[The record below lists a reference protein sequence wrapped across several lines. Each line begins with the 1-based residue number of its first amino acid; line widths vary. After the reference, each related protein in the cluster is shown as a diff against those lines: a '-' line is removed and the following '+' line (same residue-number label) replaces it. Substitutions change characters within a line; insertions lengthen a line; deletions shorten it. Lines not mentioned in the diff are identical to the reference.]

1 MGNEL
6 GILGLYGLVVIVTI
20 LVQVLTAQAQ
30 VGLEMLVKPR
40 DDMPKLLGVAGR
52 MDRAQLNSIVAMA
65 LFAPAILIL
74 AHKGLSSSTTLLAAQ
89 AFIIA
94 RILYVVVY
102 AMGLPWARTLIWLV
116 GFLATA
122 YLYIAGMGLA
132 VAAA

>member
-20 LVQVLTAQAQ
+20 LVQVITAQAQ
-30 VGLEMLVKPR
+30 VGLEMLIKPR

-102 AMGLPWARTLIWLV
+102 AMGLPWARTLIWVV